1 MGKDLKENVWSIR
14 GISLNTKEHIMK
26 LAKEDNLFVGEWLE
40 RLLLE
45 YIKNRRSKGR
55 SVAVTREKK
64 PIDIE
69 AARNFLLIVK
79 EMGDSGIDVADNVK
93 KNTNLLL
100 NKMAID
106 IRKGVAVN
114 LPKNTN
120 TNDEIVDETTD
131 KNID

>member
-14 GISLNTKEHIMK
+14 GISLSTKEHIMK
-26 LAKEDNLFVGEWLE
+26 LAKEDGLFVGEWLE

-55 SVAVTREKK
+55 SVTVTREKK

-69 AARNFLLIVK
+69 AARNFLLMVK
-79 EMGDSGIDVADNVK
+79 EIGDSGIDVADNVK

-106 IRKGVAVN
+106 IRKGIAVN